1 MSAVTKIMNQNLTKL
16 RPAIQEDADRIEQLD
31 CELFPDN
38 CWNSR
43 TIANQIDVGAGW
55 VAERDGLVVGYAL
68 VAKSDNLADLLRLGV
83 AELYRRQGL
92 AGQLIELSLA
102 NHPAVLTVQKGN
114 PAIRLYC
121 RHGFKVAGVVESAW
135 LMRRA

>member
-1 MSAVTKIMNQNLTKL
+1 MSAVTRIMNQNLTKL
-16 RPAIQEDADRIEQLD
+16 RPAAQEDADRIEQLE

-43 TIANQIDVGAGW
+43 TIVDQLDAGW
-55 VAERDGLVVGYAL
+55 VAERDGLIVGYAL
-68 VAKSDNLADLLRLGV
+68 VAKSDALADLLRLGV
-83 AELYRRQGL
+83 TEPYRRQGL

-102 NHPAVLTVQKGN
+102 NHPAILTVQKGN

-121 RHGFKVAGVVESAW
+121 RHGFKVAGVIESAW